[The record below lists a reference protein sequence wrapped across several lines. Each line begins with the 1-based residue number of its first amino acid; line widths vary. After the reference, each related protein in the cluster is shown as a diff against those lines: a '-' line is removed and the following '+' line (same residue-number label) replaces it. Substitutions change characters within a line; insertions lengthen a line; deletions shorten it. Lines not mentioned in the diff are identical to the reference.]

1 MACQRNLEFAEGDAE
16 RSSIFSDAEFV
27 ERKLRQQ
34 LPAALADVPLRV
46 DIARALFRPHTSGPT
61 AGQNFLYDSA
71 RDSIR
76 PLTANQLFQRL
87 PISQRICRIYAH
99 SRDHAAELAAALDEL
114 IGHSGD
120 DDLTNM

>member
-1 MACQRNLEFAEGDAE
+1 M
-16 RSSIFSDAEFV
+16 
-27 ERKLRQQ
+27 
-34 LPAALADVPLRV
+34 RV

-71 RDSIR
+71 RDSVR

-99 SRDHAAELAAALDEL
+99 SRAHAAELAGALDSL
-114 IGHSGD
+114 IGYPGE

>member
-1 MACQRNLEFAEGDAE
+1 MVCQRNLEFAEDDAE
-16 RSSIFSDAEFV
+16 RSSIFSDPEFV

-34 LPAALADVPLRV
+34 LPAGLADLPLRV
-46 DIARALFRPHTSGPT
+46 DIARALFRPHTGGPT
-61 AGQNFLYDSA
+61 SGQNFLFDSA

-76 PLTANQLFQRL
+76 PLTAYQLFQRL

-99 SRDHAAELAAALDEL
+99 SQQYAAELAAALDSL
-114 IGHSGD
+114 IGYSGE